1 MRLYNRR
8 EWQMILKDYDL
19 KTKESY
25 MLIRIR
31 RPSQASVGRFLILAS
46 LLMSIGVLIQSS

>member
-1 MRLYNRR
+1 
-8 EWQMILKDYDL
+8 MILKDYDL